1 MMRKLDTMIKKV
13 FIGCTTTHCVLNN
26 RLIVKHIDKQ
36 LNDNKI

>member
-13 FIGCTTTHCVLNN
+13 FIGCTTNCVLNN